1 MQQYNNYILHVDAKG
16 IASMF
21 MAGGELA
28 GTEMSVKGKDS
39 IENFLDQFKYIKVT
53 SQKSTTDSIHQ
64 SGDTIFQY
72 GKYNQRAIV
81 NKDTAE
87 VHGMFKANWVIQPDG
102 KLLLQRMYT
111 WNPPGK

>member
-1 MQQYNNYILHVDAKG
+1 MRQYDDYVLHVDAKG
-16 IASMF
+16 IAGMF
-21 MAGGELA
+21 TPNGELA

-39 IENFLDQFKYIKVT
+39 IEKFLDQFKYIKVT

-72 GKYNQRAIV
+72 GKYDQHAVV
-81 NKDTAE
+81 NATAE
-87 VHGMFKANWVIQPDG
+87 EAHGSFIANWVIQPDG

-111 WNPPGK
+111 WNPPSK